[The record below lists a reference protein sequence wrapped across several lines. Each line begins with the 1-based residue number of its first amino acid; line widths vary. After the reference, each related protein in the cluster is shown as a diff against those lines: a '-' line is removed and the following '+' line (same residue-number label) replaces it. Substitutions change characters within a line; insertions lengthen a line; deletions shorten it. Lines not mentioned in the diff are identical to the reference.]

1 MINKTTVLILCGGL
15 ATRLQPITKTIP
27 KSLVMVNNKPMLQ
40 YQLDMLQKQ
49 GIRHV
54 VLCVGYLGE
63 MIQDTFG
70 DKYRDILLE
79 YSFDGPKLIG
89 TGGAIKKA
97 YSKLSDTF
105 FVLYG
110 DSYLPVEYKP
120 ILEYFHTTNKE
131 GLMTLFKN
139 DNLYDTSNVVFKDNQ
154 IICYDKKNK
163 ITDMNY
169 IDYGL
174 SIFNVSVFK
183 TYPADCS
190 FDLSQVMVN
199 LVNNK
204 QLAGYEVFN
213 RFYEMGS
220 INGLNELELY
230 LKNQS

>member
-1 MINKTTVLILCGGL
+1 MINQTTVLILCGGL

-27 KSLVMVNNKPMLQ
+27 KSLVSVNNKPMLK
-40 YQLDMLQKQ
+40 YQLDMLHEQ

-63 MIQDTFG
+63 MIKDTFC
-70 DKYRDILLE
+70 DKYKDILIE
-79 YSFDGPKLIG
+79 YSFDGTKQLG

-97 YSKLSDTF
+97 YSKLSNTF

-120 ILEYFHTTNKE
+120 ILEYFNTTNKD

-139 DNLYDTSNVVFKDNQ
+139 DNLYDTSNVIFKDNQ

-163 ITDMNY
+163 TVDMNY

-183 TYPADCS
+183 KYPADCS
-190 FDLSQVMVN
+190 FDLSQVMTN
-199 LVNNK
+199 LVNDK

-220 INGLNELELY
+220 INGLKELEEY

>member
-1 MINKTTVLILCGGL
+1 MIDQTTVLILCGGL

-27 KSLVMVNNKPMLQ
+27 KSLVMINNKPMLQ

-63 MIQDTFG
+63 MIKDTFG
-70 DKYRDILLE
+70 DKYGDILLE
-79 YSFDGPKLIG
+79 YSFDGSKQLG
-89 TGGAIKKA
+89 TGGAIKKT
-97 YSKLSDTF
+97 YSKLSNTF

-120 ILEYFHTTNKE
+120 ILEYFNTTNKS

-139 DNLYDTSNVVFKDNQ
+139 DNLYDTSNVIFKDNQ
-154 IICYDKKNK
+154 IVCYDKNNK
-163 ITDMNY
+163 TSDMNY

-174 SIFNVSVFK
+174 SIFNVSVFN

-190 FDLSQVMVN
+190 FDLSQVMIN
-199 LVNNK
+199 LVNDK
-204 QLAGYEVFN
+204 QIAGYEVFN

>member
-1 MINKTTVLILCGGL
+1 MINQTTVLILCGGL

-27 KSLVMVNNKPMLQ
+27 KSLVSVNNKPMLQ
-40 YQLDMLQKQ
+40 YQLDILHEQ

-63 MIQDTFG
+63 MIKDTFG
-70 DKYRDILLE
+70 DKYKDILIE
-79 YSFDGPKLIG
+79 YSFDGTKQLG

-97 YSKLSDTF
+97 YSKLSNTF

-120 ILEYFHTTNKE
+120 ILEYFNTINKD

-139 DNLYDTSNVVFKDNQ
+139 DNLYDTSNVIFKDNQ

-163 ITDMNY
+163 TVDMNY

-174 SIFNVSVFK
+174 SIFNLSVFK
-183 TYPADCS
+183 KYPADCS
-190 FDLSQVMVN
+190 FDLSQVMTN
-199 LVNNK
+199 LVNDK

-220 INGLNELELY
+220 INGLKELEEY

>member
-1 MINKTTVLILCGGL
+1 MIDQTTVLILCGGL

-163 ITDMNY
+163 TTDMNY

>member
-1 MINKTTVLILCGGL
+1 MIDQTTVLILCGGL

-27 KSLVMVNNKPMLQ
+27 KSLVMINNKPILQ

-63 MIQDTFG
+63 MIRDTFG

-163 ITDMNY
+163 TTDMNY

-199 LVNNK
+199 LVTNK

-230 LKNQS
+230 LKNQA

>member
-1 MINKTTVLILCGGL
+1 MIDQTTVLILCGGL

>member
-1 MINKTTVLILCGGL
+1 MIDQTTVLILCGGL

-163 ITDMNY
+163 TTDMNY

-230 LKNQS
+230 LKNQA

>member
-1 MINKTTVLILCGGL
+1 MIDQTTVLILCGGL

-27 KSLVMVNNKPMLQ
+27 KSLVMINNKPMLQ

-49 GIRHV
+49 DIRHV

-63 MIQDTFG
+63 MIRDTFG

-79 YSFDGPKLIG
+79 YSFDGSKQLG
-89 TGGAIKKA
+89 TGGAIKKT

-120 ILEYFHTTNKE
+120 ILEYFNTTNKN

-190 FDLSQVMVN
+190 FDLSQVIVN

>member
-163 ITDMNY
+163 TTDMNY

>member
-1 MINKTTVLILCGGL
+1 MIDQTTVLILCGGL

-63 MIQDTFG
+63 MIRDTFG

-163 ITDMNY
+163 TTDMNY

-199 LVNNK
+199 LVTNK

>member
-1 MINKTTVLILCGGL
+1 MIDQTTVLILCGGL

-79 YSFDGPKLIG
+79 YSFDGTKLMG

-139 DNLYDTSNVVFKDNQ
+139 NNLYDISNVVFKDNQ

-163 ITDMNY
+163 IIDMDY

>member
-1 MINKTTVLILCGGL
+1 MINQTTVLILCGGL

-63 MIQDTFG
+63 MIKDTFG
-70 DKYRDILLE
+70 DKYGDILLE
-79 YSFDGPKLIG
+79 YSFDGLKQLG
-89 TGGAIKKA
+89 TGGAIKKS
-97 YSKLSDTF
+97 YSKLSNTF

-120 ILEYFHTTNKE
+120 ILEYFNTTNKI

-163 ITDMNY
+163 TSDMNY

-174 SIFNVSVFK
+174 SIFNISIFN

-199 LVNNK
+199 LVNDK

>member
-1 MINKTTVLILCGGL
+1 MIDQTTVLILCGGL

-163 ITDMNY
+163 TTDMNY

-204 QLAGYEVFN
+204 KLAGYEVFN

>member
-1 MINKTTVLILCGGL
+1 MISKTTVLILCGGL

-27 KSLVMVNNKPMLQ
+27 KSLVSINNKPMLQ
-40 YQLDMLQKQ
+40 YQLDMLYEQ

-63 MIQDTFG
+63 MIQESFG
-70 DKYRDILLE
+70 DKYKDIIIE
-79 YSFDGPKLIG
+79 YSFDGPKQLG
-89 TGGAIKKA
+89 TGGAIRKA
-97 YSKLSDTF
+97 YSKLSNTF

-120 ILEYFHTTNKE
+120 ILDYFNKTNKE

-139 DNLYDTSNVVFKDNQ
+139 DNLYDVSNVIFKDNQ

-163 ITDMNY
+163 TADMNY

-174 SIFNVSVFK
+174 SIFNVSVFNK
-183 TYPADCS
+183 YPANYS
-190 FDLSQVMVN
+190 FDLSQVMID

-220 INGLNELELY
+220 ISGLKELENY
-230 LKNQS
+230 LKCQT

>member
-1 MINKTTVLILCGGL
+1 MINQTTVLILCGGL

-63 MIQDTFG
+63 MIKDTFG
-70 DKYRDILLE
+70 DKYGDILLE
-79 YSFDGPKLIG
+79 YSFDGLKQLG
-89 TGGAIKKA
+89 TGGAIKKS
-97 YSKLSDTF
+97 YSKLSYIF

-120 ILEYFHTTNKE
+120 ILEYFNTTNKI

-163 ITDMNY
+163 TSDMNY

-174 SIFNVSVFK
+174 SIFNISVFN

-199 LVNNK
+199 LVNDK

>member
-1 MINKTTVLILCGGL
+1 MIDQTTVLILCGGL

-230 LKNQS
+230 LKNQA

>member
-1 MINKTTVLILCGGL
+1 MINQTTVLILCGGL

-63 MIQDTFG
+63 MIKDTFG
-70 DKYRDILLE
+70 DKYGDILLE
-79 YSFDGPKLIG
+79 YSFDGLKQLG
-89 TGGAIKKA
+89 TGGAIKKS
-97 YSKLSDTF
+97 YSKLSNTF

-120 ILEYFHTTNKE
+120 ILEYFNTTNKI

-163 ITDMNY
+163 TSDMNY

-174 SIFNVSVFK
+174 SIFNISVFN

-199 LVNNK
+199 LVNDK